1 MIVGLFLIL
10 ICQLVGEA
18 IAHGTGLPVP
28 GPVIGMGLLF
38 VLLLL
43 PEGRTPL
50 ARETREDGVPG
61 ACRALLANLSLLFV
75 PAGVGVVQ
83 RLDLLAAHGIGYAVT
98 LVGSTL
104 ITLTVTALAFR
115 FTARL
120 MGDRGEEE
128 PTP

>member
-10 ICQLVGEA
+10 VCQLVGEA
-18 IAHGTGLPVP
+18 LARGTGLPVP

-50 ARETREDGVPG
+50 ARETREESVPG
-61 ACRALLANLSLLFV
+61 ACRGLLAHLSLLFV

-98 LVGSTL
+98 LIGSTL

-120 MGDRGEEE
+120 IGSSDEETA
-128 PTP
+128 P

>member
-10 ICQLVGEA
+10 VCQLIGEA
-18 IAHGTGLPVP
+18 LARGTGLPIP

-38 VLLLL
+38 ILLLL

-50 ARETREDGVPG
+50 ARETREESVPG
-61 ACRALLANLSLLFV
+61 ACRGLLAHLSLLFV

-83 RLDLLAAHGIGYAVT
+83 RLDLLAAHGLGFALTLIGSTVVT
-98 LVGSTL
+98 LVA
-104 ITLTVTALAFR
+104 TALAFR

-120 MGDRGEEE
+120 MGDDGEE
-128 PTP
+128 PTA